1 MTRNGMHEGLGGFLN
16 ENDVKIGMGFKDHF
30 DDEIVFLDV
39 L

>member
-1 MTRNGMHEGLGGFLN
+1 MHEGLEGFLD

>member
-1 MTRNGMHEGLGGFLN
+1 MHEGLGGFLN